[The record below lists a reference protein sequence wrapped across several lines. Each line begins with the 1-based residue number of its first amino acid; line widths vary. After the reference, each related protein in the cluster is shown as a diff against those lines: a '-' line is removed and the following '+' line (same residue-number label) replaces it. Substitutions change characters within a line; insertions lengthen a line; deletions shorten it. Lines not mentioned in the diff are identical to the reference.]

1 MRSLYALHPQ
11 TVLELHDRGAVV
23 YGRPVALSPDEAE
36 ERVSEEPFT
45 RVVVDHQLFHDGDAL
60 RTLRR
65 ITRMRPDLTVA
76 WLRPG
81 GAIAGAL
88 TLESLARELSG
99 QEADHAGLQVVV
111 LSATD
116 PEGATRVAFA
126 VACHLS
132 VTHPVRLVESDTTS
146 PVLGRIA
153 RVPAA
158 LFDFME
164 NESSGFAVP
173 RWPHDIRII
182 PAPSDPSLLLRLG
195 MQSLATRLE
204 SVRTG
209 GDVVVRAGGN
219 LSDRGLLG
227 ALSHASDVLV
237 CGDLQPDYAHWL
249 SQLAPRGRVRRVT
262 AGRLSHAPSRAARA
276 GERIWQEVT
285 REDGA

>member
-45 RVVVDHQLFHDGDAL
+45 RVVVDHQLFQDGDAL

-65 ITRMRPDLTVA
+65 ITSMRPDLAVA

-81 GAIAGAL
+81 RAIAGAL

-99 QEADHAGLQVVV
+99 QEADHPGMQVVV

-116 PEGATRVAFA
+116 PESATGVAFA

-132 VTHPVRLVESDTTS
+132 MTGPVWLVESDTTS
-146 PVLGRIA
+146 PSLGRMT
-153 RVPAA
+153 RVSHA
-158 LFDFME
+158 LSDFME
-164 NESSGFAVP
+164 HGSNGLAMP
-173 RWPHDIRII
+173 RWPYNLRIV
-182 PAPSDPSLLLRLG
+182 PAPADPGLLLRLG
-195 MQSLATRLE
+195 MEPLAARLE
-204 SVRTG
+204 SVRLG

-227 ALSHASDVLV
+227 ALSHASDVLM
-237 CGDLQPDYAHWL
+237 CGDLQSDYAHWL
-249 SQLAPRGRVRRVT
+249 SQLSPRSQVHQIT

-285 REDGA
+285 RGHGA